1 MNLIMSSDDGANRQQ
16 KCWTVPTCTEDV
28 SYLMFLR
35 VLLILQEAFF
45 LYEIDD
51 HGQELLDGFYN
62 IQLFSVGFYLRWWH
76 RSSK

>member
-1 MNLIMSSDDGANRQQ
+1 
-16 KCWTVPTCTEDV
+16 
-28 SYLMFLR
+28 MFLR
-35 VLLILQEAFF
+35 VLLILILFQFRSLQEAFF

-76 RSSK
+76 RSS